1 MKVLRGICWGLAL
14 GALFVLGVILCRGIA
29 GPFIYSVF

>member
-1 MKVLRGICWGLAL
+1 MKLLLGVGWGLLL
-14 GALFVLGVILCRGIA
+14 GALFVLGLILCRGIA